1 MPTKRLG
8 RSPQLNRLL
17 SPFAASTEMT
27 LSPKTET
34 SAQAEDVQVV
44 TRLAPAKINLALHV
58 TGRRDDGYHLLD
70 MLVVFARYG
79 DIIRVS
85 PADEDG
91 FTVGGPF
98 AKGIPLDGG
107 NLVLKARNVLR
118 NHAQKVLPPV
128 TIHLEKN
135 LPIASGIGG
144 GSSDAAATLLALDAL
159 WGLDLGFGQL
169 AAMGLHLGAD
179 LPMCLHGA
187 SKGTPLTARGIGE
200 DLAPVAR
207 FPALPM
213 LLVNDGTAMA
223 TPDVFRALDKRDHPA
238 LNLPSHT
245 DIERLCAYLQT
256 TRNDL
261 LAPALKLAPQIGDK
275 LDLLHASGALYAQM
289 SGSGATC
296 YAIFDDMAAT
306 EQAAARLSAEKP
318 DWFVIATQSVPSRK

>member
-1 MPTKRLG
+1 
-8 RSPQLNRLL
+8 
-17 SPFAASTEMT
+17 MT
-27 LSPKTET
+27 ISRKTEKT
-34 SAQAEDVQVV
+34 ANAGFPGSV

-70 MLVVFARYG
+70 MLVVFARFG
-79 DIIRVS
+79 DSVRVEFAEKDS
-85 PADEDG
+85 
-91 FTVGGPF
+91 FTVSGPF

-107 NLVLKARNVLR
+107 NLVLKAREILR
-118 NHAQKVLPPV
+118 EHAQRAVPPV
-128 TIHLEKN
+128 AIHLEKN

-159 WGLDLGFGQL
+159 WGLDLGFDQF
-169 AAMGLHLGAD
+169 AMMGLALGAD

-187 SKGTPLTARGIGE
+187 SKGTPLAARGIGE
-200 DLAPVAR
+200 DLTPVAE

-213 LLVNDGTAMA
+213 LLVNDGTAVA

-238 LNLPSHT
+238 LNLASHA
-245 DIERLCAYLQT
+245 DIAPLCAYLQT

-261 LAPALKLAPQIGDK
+261 LAPALKLAPRISDK
-275 LDLLHASGALYAQM
+275 LEMLHASGALYAQM

-296 YAIFDDMAAT
+296 YAIFEDMAAT
-306 EQAAARLSAEKP
+306 EQAAARLSAERP

>member
-1 MPTKRLG
+1 
-8 RSPQLNRLL
+8 
-17 SPFAASTEMT
+17 MT
-27 LSPKTET
+27 TSPKTEKT
-34 SAQAEDVQVV
+34 ANAGFSGAV

-70 MLVVFARYG
+70 MLVVFARFG
-79 DIIRVS
+79 DSVRVEFAEKDS
-85 PADEDG
+85 
-91 FTVGGPF
+91 FTVSGPF

-107 NLVLKARNVLR
+107 NLVLKARETLR
-118 NHAQKVLPPV
+118 EHTQRAVPPV
-128 TIHLEKN
+128 AIHLEKN

-159 WGLDLGFGQL
+159 WGLDLGFDQF
-169 AAMGLHLGAD
+169 ATMGLALGAD

-187 SKGTPLTARGIGE
+187 SKGTPLAARGIGE
-200 DLAPVAR
+200 DLTPVAE

-213 LLVNDGTAMA
+213 LLVNDGTAVA

-238 LNLPSHT
+238 LNLASHA
-245 DIERLCAYLQT
+245 DIAPLCAYLQT

-261 LAPALKLAPQIGDK
+261 LAPALKLAPRIGDK
-275 LDLLHASGALYAQM
+275 LEMLHSSGALYAQM

-296 YAIFDDMAAT
+296 YAIFEDMAAT
-306 EQAAARLSAEKP
+306 EQAAARLSAERP